1 MSPYI
6 RKWLIRICKKYGL
19 SSFYLPHKD
28 IFMIHFKG
36 RALQGF
42 NSQVFWQIPPDARER
57 MMTPLMKLGLNNNI
71 DEKNRDN
78 LYTKRRLGK
87 LIWESK

>member
-1 MSPYI
+1 MNPYI
-6 RKWLIRICKKYGL
+6 RRWCERVCKKLGL

-28 IFMIHFKG
+28 IFMIHYAG

-42 NSQVFWQIPPDARER
+42 NSQVFWQIPPDAREKGLV
-57 MMTPLMKLGLNNNI
+57 PILKLGLNNNI

-78 LYTKRRLGK
+78 LFTKKKLGK
-87 LIWESK
+87 LIYSSE

>member
-6 RKWLIRICKKYGL
+6 RRWCERVCKKLGL
-19 SSFYLPHKD
+19 SAFYLPD
-28 IFMIHFKG
+28 RDVYMLHFKG

-42 NSQVFWQIPPDARER
+42 NSQVFWQIPPDAREK
-57 MMTPLMKLGLNNNI
+57 MLTPIMKLGLNNNI

-78 LYTKRRLGK
+78 LFTKKKLGK
-87 LIWESK
+87 LIYSSE

>member
-1 MSPYI
+1 MNPYI
-6 RKWLIRICKKYGL
+6 RHWIIKICKKYNLG
-19 SSFYLPHKD
+19 SFYLPHKD
-28 IFMIHFKG
+28 TYMLHYAG